1 MCKAY
6 SIIHYTLFIIPNG
19 VRLAHKTLEK
29 LSIPSRAR
37 SYIYIQ
43 LHIPICN
50 PRYKLNS
57 QRGNPW
63 KFKNQNCPHLM
74 LWYQKRTV
82 AVWFS

>member
-1 MCKAY
+1 ML
-6 SIIHYTLFIIPNG
+6 HYTLFIIPNG

-50 PRYKLNS
+50 PRYKPNS
-57 QRGNPW
+57 PKGIHGNS
-63 KFKNQNCPHLM
+63 KIK
-74 LWYQKRTV
+74 TV
-82 AVWFS
+82 LI